1 MEIIDTR
8 VKYSIDSTHLIIPK
22 FRLIVKKIMKKKLLL
37 FVFSFLIFLTANSCK
52 RTAFEKETN
61 KEVILASFTVL
72 ADIIENVAKD
82 EFVVKSITKPGVEVH
97 GYQPTPSD
105 LIKASKAFVFIDNGF
120 GFELWAEKFV
130 SNLQIKRVTISN
142 RLEPIFIS
150 EDFYKG
156 KPNPHAWISPKRGM
170 IYVDVIVDS
179 LSELKPSEAESFKNN
194 GQIYKNKIA
203 KIDKD
208 FSLFINNL
216 EKNNRYLVTCEGAFS
231 YLTNDYGLKEAY
243 LWPVNAESQITPKRM
258 ARTISLVKN
267 KNIPSV
273 FCESTVSN
281 ESQMVVA
288 SETGAKFGGDL
299 FVDSL
304 SQDNKSANTYLKM
317 LQHNLTLIKKGLN

>member
-1 MEIIDTR
+1 
-8 VKYSIDSTHLIIPK
+8 
-22 FRLIVKKIMKKKLLL
+22 MKKKFLL
-37 FVFSFLIFLTANSCK
+37 FVLSFLICISANSCK
-52 RTAFEKETN
+52 RTSFEKETN

-72 ADIIENVAKD
+72 ADMIENIAKD

-130 SNLQIKRVTISN
+130 SNLKIERVTISN
-142 RLEPIFIS
+142 RLDPIFIS

-170 IYVDVIVDS
+170 IYVDLIVDS
-179 LSELKPSEAESFKNN
+179 LSELKPSKAELFKNN

-258 ARTISLVKN
+258 VRTISLVKN

-288 SETGAKFGGDL
+288 SETGANFGGDL

-304 SQDNKSANTYLKM
+304 SHDTGSANTYLKM
-317 LQHNLTLIKKGLN
+317 LQHNLTLIKEGLN

>member
-1 MEIIDTR
+1 
-8 VKYSIDSTHLIIPK
+8 
-22 FRLIVKKIMKKKLLL
+22 MKKKLLL

-288 SETGAKFGGDL
+288 SETGANFQGDL

-304 SQDNKSANTYLKM
+304 SQDYGSANTYLKM

>member
-1 MEIIDTR
+1 
-8 VKYSIDSTHLIIPK
+8 
-22 FRLIVKKIMKKKLLL
+22 MKKKLLL

-52 RTAFEKETN
+52 RTAFEKETG

-194 GQIYKNKIA
+194 GQIYKKKIA

>member
-1 MEIIDTR
+1 
-8 VKYSIDSTHLIIPK
+8 
-22 FRLIVKKIMKKKLLL
+22 MKKKLLL

-52 RTAFEKETN
+52 RTSFEKETN

-243 LWPVNAESQITPKRM
+243 LWPINAESQITPKRM

-267 KNIPSV
+267 KKIPSV

>member
-1 MEIIDTR
+1 
-8 VKYSIDSTHLIIPK
+8 
-22 FRLIVKKIMKKKLLL
+22 MKKKFLL
-37 FVFSFLIFLTANSCK
+37 FVFSFLIFLTTNSCK
-52 RTAFEKETN
+52 RTSFEKETN

-179 LSELKPSEAESFKNN
+179 LSELKPSEAETFKNN

>member
-1 MEIIDTR
+1 
-8 VKYSIDSTHLIIPK
+8 
-22 FRLIVKKIMKKKLLL
+22 MKKKLLL

-52 RTAFEKETN
+52 RNAFEKETN

-130 SNLQIKRVTISN
+130 SNLQINRVTISN

>member
-1 MEIIDTR
+1 
-8 VKYSIDSTHLIIPK
+8 
-22 FRLIVKKIMKKKLLL
+22 MKKKLLL

-52 RTAFEKETN
+52 RNAFEKETN

-130 SNLQIKRVTISN
+130 SNLQINRVTISN

-170 IYVDVIVDS
+170 IYVDVIVDY

-203 KIDKD
+203 KIDED

-288 SETGAKFGGDL
+288 SETGANFEGDL

-304 SQDNKSANTYLKM
+304 SEDNESANTYLKM

>member
-1 MEIIDTR
+1 
-8 VKYSIDSTHLIIPK
+8 
-22 FRLIVKKIMKKKLLL
+22 MKKKLLL
-37 FVFSFLIFLTANSCK
+37 FVFSFLIFLTTNSCK
-52 RTAFEKETN
+52 RTSFEKETN

-150 EDFYKG
+150 EDSYKG

>member
-1 MEIIDTR
+1 
-8 VKYSIDSTHLIIPK
+8 
-22 FRLIVKKIMKKKLLL
+22 MKKKLLL

-52 RTAFEKETN
+52 RNAFEKETN

-130 SNLQIKRVTISN
+130 SNLQINRVTISN

-150 EDFYKG
+150 EDFYKS

-170 IYVDVIVDS
+170 IYVDVIVDY

-203 KIDKD
+203 KIDED
-208 FSLFINNL
+208 FSHFINNL

-288 SETGAKFGGDL
+288 SETGAKFLGDL

>member
-1 MEIIDTR
+1 
-8 VKYSIDSTHLIIPK
+8 
-22 FRLIVKKIMKKKLLL
+22 MKKKLLL
-37 FVFSFLIFLTANSCK
+37 FVFSFLIFLTTNSCK
-52 RTAFEKETN
+52 RTSFEKETN

-130 SNLQIKRVTISN
+130 SNLQINRVTISN

-170 IYVDVIVDS
+170 IYVDVIVDY

-203 KIDKD
+203 KIDED

-288 SETGAKFGGDL
+288 RATGAKFGGDL
-299 FVDSL
+299 FVDSI

>member
-1 MEIIDTR
+1 
-8 VKYSIDSTHLIIPK
+8 
-22 FRLIVKKIMKKKLLL
+22 MKKKLLL
-37 FVFSFLIFLTANSCK
+37 FIFSFLIFLTTNSCK
-52 RTAFEKETN
+52 RTSFEKETN

>member
-1 MEIIDTR
+1 
-8 VKYSIDSTHLIIPK
+8 
-22 FRLIVKKIMKKKLLL
+22 MKKKLLL

-130 SNLQIKRVTISN
+130 SNLQINRVTISN

-170 IYVDVIVDS
+170 IYVDVIVDY

-203 KIDKD
+203 KIDED

-288 SETGAKFGGDL
+288 RATGAKFGGDL
-299 FVDSL
+299 FVDSI

>member
-1 MEIIDTR
+1 
-8 VKYSIDSTHLIIPK
+8 
-22 FRLIVKKIMKKKLLL
+22 MKKKLLL

-130 SNLQIKRVTISN
+130 SNLKIERVTISN
-142 RLEPIFIS
+142 RLDPIFIS